1 MRLDGRVGRMGLSG
15 LVLVAMALPVMAQ
28 KTFSMTIQGEKQ
40 GKFKAE
46 STRNG
51 EIGLVSIVHERIAP
65 ERARGMK
72 GHNPI
77 VVTKEVDAAS
87 PQLFQ
92 ALNTHERL
100 PVVALNI
107 QSQGAG
113 AGAGLRIA
121 ERVELRNATITSVR
135 KVGRLEEITF
145 AYEAITVSWSDGSKS
160 ASDDWTTQD
169 K

>member
-1 MRLDGRVGRMGLSG
+1 MGLSG
-15 LVLVAMALPVMAQ
+15 LVLVAMALPAMALPAMAQ

-51 EIGLVSIVHERIAP
+51 EIGLVSIVHERIGP
-65 ERARGMK
+65 ERARGLR

-77 VVTKEVDAAS
+77 VVTKEVDAAT

-92 ALNTHERL
+92 ALSTHERL
-100 PVVALNI
+100 PLVALNI
-107 QSQGAG
+107 QSQGTG
-113 AGAGLRIA
+113 AGAGKLKVA

-160 ASDDWTTQD
+160 ANDDWTTQN
-169 K
+169 